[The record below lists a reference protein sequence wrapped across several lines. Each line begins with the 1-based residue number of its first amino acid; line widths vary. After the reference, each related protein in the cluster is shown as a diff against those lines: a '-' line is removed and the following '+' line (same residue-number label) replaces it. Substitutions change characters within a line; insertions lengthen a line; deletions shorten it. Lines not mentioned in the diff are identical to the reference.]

1 MPIQF
6 ETITNGP
13 FQENC
18 YLVWDDEVMTGIL
31 IDPGDEPD
39 RILSIAKSKGVTL
52 EGIFNTH
59 AHLDHA
65 GGVAAIVQKLNIPFA
80 LHPGDFPLAASL
92 KEQAAAFGL
101 PPLEPPTVD
110 HTLSDGEI
118 FNIGGHK
125 VKTYFTPGHT
135 PGGVCF
141 HVADYLFVGD
151 TLFQGSIGRTDLPG
165 GSHPQLIQSIRDR
178 LLPLDDWTQ
187 VMSGHGPITTI
198 GFERVHNP
206 FLQM

>member
-39 RILSIAKSKGVTL
+39 RILSIVDSKGVTL

-65 GGVAAIVQKLNIPFA
+65 GGVAAIVQKLKIPFA
-80 LHPGDFPLAASL
+80 LHAGDFPLAASL

-101 PPLEPPTVD
+101 PPLESPTVD
-110 HTLSDGEI
+110 RTLSDGEI
-118 FNIGGHK
+118 FSIGGHK

-165 GSHPQLIQSIRDR
+165 GSHSQLIQSIRDR